1 MLIGKL
7 LSVFFI
13 LRVKLFKKNCYVG
26 GYNIPHYVGMDDGVG
41 EGISGVMICSGQGL
55 GVG

>member
-1 MLIGKL
+1 MLNGKW

-13 LRVKLFKKNCYVG
+13 LMVRLFKMNCYMG
-26 GYNIPHYVGMDDGVG
+26 GYNIPCYVGMDDGAG

>member
-1 MLIGKL
+1 M
-7 LSVFFI
+7 
-13 LRVKLFKKNCYVG
+13 G
-26 GYNIPHYVGMDDGVG
+26 GYHLPHYVGMDDGAD

>member
-1 MLIGKL
+1 M
-7 LSVFFI
+7 
-13 LRVKLFKKNCYVG
+13 RE
-26 GYNIPHYVGMDDGVG
+26 YNIPHYVGMDDGAG